1 MEGNTGIND
10 GTDEI
15 VDDVI
20 LYNNFASLRKKVFV
34 KERVMT
40 MAKPITNRKIT
51 VAPSTIVKKR
61 ESTKSGS
68 TFKSSKSWVKQAN
81 S

>member
-1 MEGNTGIND
+1 MVSEHEFEKIRKLESGNIGIN
-10 GTDEI
+10 GSDEI

-40 MAKPITNRKIT
+40 MAKPIPNRKVT
-51 VAPSTIVKKR
+51 LASASSTTI
-61 ESTKSGS
+61 
-68 TFKSSKSWVKQAN
+68 
-81 S
+81 